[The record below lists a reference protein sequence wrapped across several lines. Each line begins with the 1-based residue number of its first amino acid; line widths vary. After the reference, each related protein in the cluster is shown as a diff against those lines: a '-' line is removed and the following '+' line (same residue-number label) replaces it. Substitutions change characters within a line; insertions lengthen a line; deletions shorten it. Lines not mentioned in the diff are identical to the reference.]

1 MNISRAQ
8 ADKLVVGTTDV
19 GYLPTDRNPVG
30 TTVLNGPVFVGLPV
44 AAPIYKAVL
53 NVGPPAPPSLPGLN
67 PPLTTPY
74 SMWVDGLSN
83 QVGVHLHQGT
93 RIQKGMNFVTGRR
106 VTNGF
111 NFTSGTNIT
120 TRLLMGRPV
129 IEGGHVLSAKKN
141 FDIPHPS
148 KSGHRLRY
156 VCTETPEAG
165 VYIRGKSRSEVIELP
180 DHWKDLVH
188 EDSITVNLTPVG
200 AFQYLYVQS
209 VKDNKITIGG
219 GLPFNG
225 EIKYNYHYTVFAER
239 KDCERNIS
247 EYEGE
252 SPKDYPGDSD
262 QCSVAG
268 WDY

>member
-67 PPLTTPY
+67 PPLVTPF

-106 VTNGF
+106 VTNGS
-111 NFTSGTNIT
+111 NFTS
-120 TRLLMGRPV
+120 
-129 IEGGHVLSAKKN
+129 VLTSQLVWFGVVQLCKVAMFWQPKRTLI
-141 FDIPHPS
+141 FPIHQSLDI
-148 KSGHRLRY
+148 
-156 VCTETPEAG
+156 
-165 VYIRGKSRSEVIELP
+165 
-180 DHWKDLVH
+180 D
-188 EDSITVNLTPVG
+188 
-200 AFQYLYVQS
+200 
-209 VKDNKITIGG
+209 
-219 GLPFNG
+219 
-225 EIKYNYHYTVFAER
+225 
-239 KDCERNIS
+239 
-247 EYEGE
+247 
-252 SPKDYPGDSD
+252 
-262 QCSVAG
+262 
-268 WDY
+268 